1 MKKVLASAIL
11 IGLTLPLL
19 ISAQVVIHNPVR
31 WHTFAHLI
39 RGFINFLWWIALGLF
54 PLMIVVA
61 GFYFVTAA
69 GNPTQIEKAKGIALY
84 AIIGLLFIILAA
96 ALVTFIERFIL

>member
-1 MKKVLASAIL
+1 MKKVLAGTII

-19 ISAQVVIHNPVR
+19 ISAHVIIHNPVK
-31 WHTFAHLI
+31 WHTFAHLV
-39 RGFINFLWWIALGLF
+39 RGFINFLWWIALALF
-54 PLMIVVA
+54 PLMIVIA

-84 AIIGLLFIILAA
+84 AVIGLLLIILAS
-96 ALVTFIERFIL
+96 ALVTFIEWFLL